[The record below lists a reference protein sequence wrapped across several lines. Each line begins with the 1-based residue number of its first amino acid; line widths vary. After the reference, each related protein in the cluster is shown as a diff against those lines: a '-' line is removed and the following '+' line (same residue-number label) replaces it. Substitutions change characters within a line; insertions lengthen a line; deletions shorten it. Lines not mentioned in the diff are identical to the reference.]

1 MDYNTAICYIPN
13 NIRVV
18 LESFLSFKFC
28 YLKSNSIGYT
38 PGLPDLIERVKNE
51 NKNYFRNLQDV
62 GDITKENWKDHL
74 SIVISKISDSF
85 SHGSPA
91 NQEITFN
98 PISEEELKR
107 ICRTVIDLM
116 QFMDNV
122 HIEKSKELGANAL

>member
-1 MDYNTAICYIPN
+1 
-13 NIRVV
+13 
-18 LESFLSFKFC
+18 
-28 YLKSNSIGYT
+28 LKSNSIGYT